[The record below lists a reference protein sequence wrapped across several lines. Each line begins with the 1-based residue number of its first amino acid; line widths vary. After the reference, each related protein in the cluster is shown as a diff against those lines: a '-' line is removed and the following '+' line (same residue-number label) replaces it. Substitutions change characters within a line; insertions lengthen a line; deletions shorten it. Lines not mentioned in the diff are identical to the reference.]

1 MNDIQELEIAAAL
14 MLGCRSILGV
24 DGAVMG

>member
-1 MNDIQELEIAAAL
+1 MNDIKGLEIAAAL
-14 MLGCRSILGV
+14 MFGCRSILGA